1 MIKLEEIGT
10 FLRLLREERG
20 LSQDEAA
27 EIIGV
32 CGKTVHNIELGKK
45 EAALDTIFRLC
56 DLYGVSPVEI
66 GYFYERFGE
75 MDYAIGIHH
84 IPERYRDAE
93 EHQSALQS
101 DLQPV

>member
-27 EIIGV
+27 EIISV
-32 CGKTVHNIELGKK
+32 CGKTVHNIELGKT
-45 EAALDTIFRLC
+45 EASLDTIFQLC

-66 GYFYERFGE
+66 GYFYERSAE
-75 MDYAIGIHH
+75 MDYAMGMHH
-84 IPERYRDAE
+84 IAERYREME
-93 EHQSALQS
+93 EIQGTLQS
-101 DLQPV
+101 V

>member
-1 MIKLEEIGT
+1 MIRLEEIGT

-32 CGKTVHNIELGKK
+32 CGKTVHNIELGKT
-45 EAALDTIFRLC
+45 EASFDTIFQLC

-66 GYFYERFGE
+66 GYFYERSGE
-75 MDYAIGIHH
+75 MDYSMGIHH
-84 IPERYRDAE
+84 IAERYQVLE
-93 EHQSALQS
+93 EIQEN
-101 DLQPV
+101 LQPI